1 MRILFWLL
9 LAANAGLWMWTRWE
23 APLPERPRTPIHAHE
38 LELLSAPGVSLT
50 PRFTSTSPQSSGGTA
65 PDESASAWAPAPA
78 PPLTCYQART
88 LAPARLVPIQQRLK
102 TMKLG
107 YRTRTRARTVY
118 QVAALPL
125 SQQSYAAF
133 RHRLRVLKITG
144 TYRFTTH
151 HGVRVSFGVFRNRKD
166 AVRETA
172 RLLQRGLRVRIR
184 AMKRPITSLTLAPI
198 AGALP
203 PALARL
209 SPLLRPVPCTPP
221 KGAARVRK
229 DGGSSSATGPRPQ
242 SGSVPHRPHATAR

>member
-50 PRFTSTSPQSSGGTA
+50 PRLTSTSPQSSGGTA
-65 PDESASAWAPAPA
+65 PEESASASA
-78 PPLTCYQART
+78 PPLACYEART
-88 LAPARLVPIQQRLK
+88 LAPARLVPMEQRLK
-102 TMKLG
+102 NMKLG

-133 RHRLRVLKITG
+133 RQRLRVLKITG

-172 RLLQRGLRVRIR
+172 RLLRRGLRVRIR

-203 PALARL
+203 PALAHL
-209 SPLLRPVPCTPP
+209 SPLLRPVPCTLP
-221 KGAARVRK
+221 KGAAPVGT
-229 DGGSSSATGPRPQ
+229 DGRSSSATGPRPQ